1 MFIEDGLTFDAQTSY
16 KMSDGILILPL
27 FIYLR
32 NPSFY
37 RGGNIQIYFYLFGL
51 LRNQ

>member
-37 RGGNIQIYFYLFGL
+37 RGANMEILFL
-51 LRNQ
+51 SVWPTA

>member
-27 FIYLR
+27 FIYLFKK
-32 NPSFY
+32 PLFLQ
-37 RGGNIQIYFYLFGL
+37 GGQYSNLFL
-51 LRNQ
+51 SVWPTA